1 MIPEQTTTTDE
12 GFGLIEIVVAMLI
25 LVVLSLSALPLLIGG
40 MRLTAYDSSVTTATG
55 MVSEQMTLARAQTAT
70 CSGLTT
76 FAAAAVPAVTDGE
89 GQVLTAA
96 RSVTCPASY
105 PGTVRFTVSVTAAG
119 NPTAVA
125 TATTLIYVSAA

>member
-1 MIPEQTTTTDE
+1 MIPEQTATTDE

-70 CSGLTT
+70 CAALTT
-76 FAAAAVPAVTDGE
+76 FAAATVPAVTDGA
-89 GQVLTAA
+89 GRVLTAA
-96 RSVTCPASY
+96 RSVTCPATY
-105 PGTVRFTVSVTAAG
+105 PGTVRFTVAVTAG
-119 NPTAVA
+119 TTTAVA
-125 TATTLIYVSAA
+125 TATTLIYVSGA